1 MDIFEELFGDVFS
14 EKEIHELILL
24 RNNGMLKCPQ
34 IKGSSK
40 LTPNKSQL
48 KVFASVLSDVYKLAE
63 RDEDIKVIPPDITP
77 DTAFRINLEVPISM
91 NFSGKSLEILQR
103 ILPKVS
109 AFGFGIKEE
118 ELKRSFTGDVE
129 TVEFGFVIPD
139 VYTYPF
145 DEETP

>member
-24 RNNGMLKCPQ
+24 RNNGMLKCQQ